1 MQALVDSVTTGAAVA
16 VSGEIADD
24 MLMVTP
30 SASSLDVTKDKTTV
44 FQVCFTDPT
53 MGASA
58 AKFLAEKY
66 ADAKIALF
74 YNSGDT
80 YSSGVADAFA
90 EQAKA
95 SKLDIVDTET
105 FKDDSSTSFINQP
118 TKAMRKIKIEGLTG
132 ELTWNDEGQVEKP
145 ATAYVIQDGKYIAA

>member
-1 MQALVDSVTTGAAVA
+1 
-16 VSGEIADD
+16 
-24 MLMVTP
+24 
-30 SASSLDVTKDKTTV
+30 
-44 FQVCFTDPT
+44 

-80 YSSGVADAFA
+80 CSSGVADAFA

-95 SKLDIVDTET
+95 SKLNIVDTET
-105 FKDDSSTSFINQP
+105 FKDDSATSFTNQL
-118 TKAMRKIKIEGLTG
+118 TKAMRKIKIEGLAG
-132 ELTWNDEGQVEKP
+132 ELTWNDKGEVEKP

>member
-1 MQALVDSVTTGAAVA
+1 
-16 VSGEIADD
+16 
-24 MLMVTP
+24 
-30 SASSLDVTKDKTTV
+30 
-44 FQVCFTDPT
+44 
-53 MGASA
+53 MGTSA

-66 ADAKIALF
+66 TDAKVALF

-105 FKDDSSTSFINQP
+105 FKDDSSTSFTNQL
-118 TKAMRKIKIEGLTG
+118 TKGHAQDQDRGPDG
-132 ELTWNDEGQVEKP
+132 RADVER
-145 ATAYVIQDGKYIAA
+145 

>member
-1 MQALVDSVTTGAAVA
+1 MQALVGPVTTGAAVA
-16 VSGEIADD
+16 VSGEI
-24 MLMVTP
+24 
-30 SASSLDVTKDKTTV
+30 
-44 FQVCFTDPT
+44 
-53 MGASA
+53 
-58 AKFLAEKY
+58 
-66 ADAKIALF
+66 
-74 YNSGDT
+74 
-80 YSSGVADAFA
+80 ADAFA

-118 TKAMRKIKIEGLTG
+118 TKAIRKIKIEGLTG

>member
-1 MQALVDSVTTGAAVA
+1 MRWKHWKHARYKRNSVTNCQR
-16 VSGEIADD
+16 
-24 MLMVTP
+24 LHH
-30 SASSLDVTKDKTTV
+30 K
-44 FQVCFTDPT
+44 VCFTDPT
-53 MGASA
+53 MGTSA

-66 ADAKIALF
+66 TDAKVALF

-105 FKDDSSTSFINQP
+105 FKDDSSTSFTNQL

>member
-1 MQALVDSVTTGAAVA
+1 
-16 VSGEIADD
+16 

-90 EQAKA
+90 EQARRP
-95 SKLDIVDTET
+95 
-105 FKDDSSTSFINQP
+105 SSISSIPKPLRTTLPRALPTS
-118 TKAMRKIKIEGLTG
+118 
-132 ELTWNDEGQVEKP
+132 
-145 ATAYVIQDGKYIAA
+145 

>member
-1 MQALVDSVTTGAAVA
+1 
-16 VSGEIADD
+16 
-24 MLMVTP
+24 
-30 SASSLDVTKDKTTV
+30 
-44 FQVCFTDPT
+44 

-80 YSSGVADAFA
+80 CSSGVA
-90 EQAKA
+90 
-95 SKLDIVDTET
+95 ET
-105 FKDDSSTSFINQP
+105 FKDDSATSFTNQL
-118 TKAMRKIKIEGLTG
+118 TKAMRKIKIEGLAG

>member
-1 MQALVDSVTTGAAVA
+1 MQALVGPVTTGAAVA

-66 ADAKIALF
+66 ADAQIALF

-105 FKDDSSTSFINQP
+105 FKDDSSTSFTNQL
-118 TKAMRKIKIEGLTG
+118 TKAKEAG
-132 ELTWNDEGQVEKP
+132 
-145 ATAYVIQDGKYIAA
+145 ATLIFEPS

>member
-1 MQALVDSVTTGAAVA
+1 
-16 VSGEIADD
+16 
-24 MLMVTP
+24 
-30 SASSLDVTKDKTTV
+30 
-44 FQVCFTDPT
+44 
-53 MGASA
+53 MGTSA

-66 ADAKIALF
+66 TDAKVALF

-132 ELTWNDEGQVEKP
+132 ELTWNDKGQVEKP

>member
-16 VSGEIADD
+16 VSAEI
-24 MLMVTP
+24 
-30 SASSLDVTKDKTTV
+30 
-44 FQVCFTDPT
+44 
-53 MGASA
+53 
-58 AKFLAEKY
+58 
-66 ADAKIALF
+66 
-74 YNSGDT
+74 
-80 YSSGVADAFA
+80 ADAFA

-118 TKAMRKIKIEGLTG
+118 IKAMRKIKIEGLTG

>member
-1 MQALVDSVTTGAAVA
+1 
-16 VSGEIADD
+16 
-24 MLMVTP
+24 
-30 SASSLDVTKDKTTV
+30 
-44 FQVCFTDPT
+44 

-80 YSSGVADAFA
+80 CSSGVADAFA

-105 FKDDSSTSFINQP
+105 FKDDSATSFTNQL
-118 TKAMRKIKIEGLTG
+118 TKAMRKIKGEGLTG

-145 ATAYVIQDGKYIAA
+145 ASAYVIQDGKYIAA

>member
-1 MQALVDSVTTGAAVA
+1 
-16 VSGEIADD
+16 
-24 MLMVTP
+24 
-30 SASSLDVTKDKTTV
+30 
-44 FQVCFTDPT
+44 
-53 MGASA
+53 MGTSA
-58 AKFLAEKY
+58 AKYLAEKY
-66 ADAKIALF
+66 ADAKTALF

-80 YSSGVADAFA
+80 YGSGVADAFA
-90 EQAKA
+90 GQAKA

-132 ELTWNDEGQVEKP
+132 ELTWNDKGQVEKP